1 MGTACAETMETIC
14 NHSPGLEAPTLIT
27 MEALTSRIIGL
38 NWQVSDRRVTS
49 HVTSHLTTSDRH
61 VATSDRHV
69 ATSDRH
75 VATSDRHVATSD
87 RHVATN
93 SLLCV
98 FSSPITHFSTECIRQ
113 RKNLM
118 FVMHHLGSLSDR
130 QCVL

>member
-38 NWQVSDRRVTS
+38 IWQVSDRHVTS
-49 HVTSHLTTSDRH
+49 HVTCHLTTSDRH

-75 VATSDRHVATSD
+75 VATS
-87 RHVATN
+87 

-118 FVMHHLGSLSDR
+118 FVRHHLGSSSDR